1 VWGKCPE
8 TAITIRKEKRFMKL
22 TNSESSLID
31 AMLDVIRKALR
42 TYLPTQRKSSTRS
55 TSVQAAFTDRG
66 SSIRAAIRSG
76 KSKSSVRR
84 QFRLTDYEYRGHR
97 AVVTRQSN
105 GN

>member
-1 VWGKCPE
+1 MGQVPRNRNQNG
-8 TAITIRKEKRFMKL
+8 KEKRFMKL

-31 AMLDVIRKALR
+31 AMLDVVRKALR
-42 TYLPTQRKSSTRS
+42 SYLPTQRKSSTRS
-55 TSVQAAFTDRG
+55 TSVQTALTDRG
-66 SSIRAAIRSG
+66 STIRAAIRSG